1 MLKLDMPTRRP
12 EHSGKPL
19 RIPKAESRSRFDSH
33 HMMQR
38 VHRVIV
44 IPVVTQPRKA
54 GLGI

>member
-1 MLKLDMPTRRP
+1 MLKLYMPTRRP
-12 EHSGKPL
+12 EHSGRPL
-19 RIPKAESRSRFDSH
+19 GIPKAESRSRFDSH
-33 HMMQR
+33 HMIQR